1 MRSPF
6 TLYSLNWRQIISFIF
21 VYTELHTG
29 LLGGKQLSL
38 RLRMQLLRDCPCAS
52 NGSQSVTQPQAL
64 PARRA
69 ARSFS
74 GLCWPFALHT
84 MTGWWDVSCGPAVLL
99 SCSWGVWQF
108 LNFVFLSS
116 VGVTNSLLHCCSCE
130 VFMLS
135 HASHQVSLLTLS
147 NHSTVHSSGFAC
159 LAFSSPHVSL
169 YSLLPG

>member
-74 GLCWPFALHT
+74 GLCWPFALHS
-84 MTGWWDVSCGPAVLL
+84 MTGWWDVSCCPAVQL

-108 LNFVFLSS
+108 LSFVFLSS
-116 VGVTNSLLHCCSCE
+116 VGGTNSLLHCCCVKCLCSP
-130 VFMLS
+130 M
-135 HASHQVSLLTLS
+135 HPIKSL
-147 NHSTVHSSGFAC
+147 
-159 LAFSSPHVSL
+159 SSPCAIVLQCTVQVLHV
-169 YSLLPG
+169 